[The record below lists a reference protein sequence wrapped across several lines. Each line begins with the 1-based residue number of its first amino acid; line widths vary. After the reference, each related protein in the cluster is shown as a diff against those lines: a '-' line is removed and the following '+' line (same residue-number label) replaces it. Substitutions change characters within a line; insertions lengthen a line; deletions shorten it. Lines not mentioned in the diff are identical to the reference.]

1 MQDKKQKHGL
11 HFGGHILPGFDP
23 DVLLAGEE
31 HRKTML
37 PPDEILPQFLTR
49 NDAVMIDLGC
59 GAGFFTLPAARF
71 LTAGKVYAVD
81 LQKSM
86 VDTTLR
92 RAKEAQLSNV
102 EGITAPA
109 ANVPLADNSVD
120 AVLMSMMLH
129 DIDTRT
135 EALTEAAR
143 VLRPGGTLFMI
154 EIDRIDGG
162 FGPPMEVRI
171 PPDELREMLSDAGF
185 TVLDVSDSPRQ
196 KSLYFVLSELQAA

>member
-1 MQDKKQKHGL
+1 MQDKKHKHGV

-23 DVLLAGEE
+23 EVLLAREE

-49 NDAVMIDLGC
+49 NDAVMLDLGC

-92 RAKEAQLSNV
+92 RVKEAQLSNV

-109 ANVPLADNSVD
+109 ANVPLADSSVD
-120 AVLMSMMLH
+120 VVLLSMMLH

-135 EALTEAAR
+135 QALAEAAR
-143 VLRPGGTLFMI
+143 VLKPGGTLFMI

-171 PPDELREMLSDAGF
+171 PPDELREMLRDAGF
-185 TVLDVSDSPRQ
+185 TVLEVSDSPRQ
-196 KSLYFVLSELQAA
+196 KSLYFVRAELSAA